1 MKGKAIL
8 PQRLRGLNF
17 DDVLAALRQE
27 KPSETRKGYGDCESG
42 PERPKSVRSFTGRAT
57 DAGVPKQ
64 QLANVG
70 KRLITGIAAA
80 QTASNRILNQCDS
93 PDGGNS
99 SGHQADKQQEKQKL
113 NAHRFCRQDALQ
125 VSKGLYALVC
135 LIFTLAVQF

>member
-17 DDVLAALRQE
+17 DDALATLCQE
-27 KPSETRKGYGDCESG
+27 KPSETRKGHGDCEGG
-42 PERPKSVRSFTGRAT
+42 PEWPKSVRSFTGRAT

-70 KRLITGIAAA
+70 KRLIAGVAAA
-80 QTASNRILNQCDS
+80 QAGSNRILNECDS

-99 SGHQADKQQEKQKL
+99 SSNQADNQQKSQKL
-113 NAHRFCRQDALQ
+113 KGHRFCREAGSLAFESLDFLVVLVFWAR
-125 VSKGLYALVC
+125 GL
-135 LIFTLAVQF
+135 I